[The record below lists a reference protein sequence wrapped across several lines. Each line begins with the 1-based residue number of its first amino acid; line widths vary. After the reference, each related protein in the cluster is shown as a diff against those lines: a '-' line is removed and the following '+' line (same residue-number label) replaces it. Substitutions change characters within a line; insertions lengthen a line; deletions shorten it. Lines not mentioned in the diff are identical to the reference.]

1 LLIAHNC
8 GYDFRFIF
16 NRLIIID
23 YVAKGKK
30 LMFVNAKYSRKDGKK
45 INIKIRDSLN
55 MLNMP
60 LRNFKK
66 SFDKDYKTNCK
77 NEDYEIKE
85 VMPYKLYT
93 QDNIK
98 KVYVP
103 IVEAL
108 IHFDNK
114 EDKERFLKNLE
125 KWKIKIDDK
134 FNIIEYSKEYCLID
148 CEILKFGYLT
158 FRKWMLEITELD
170 INKFVSL
177 PAIAQQY
184 LINRDCYDGIYYLQ
198 GIPQIFISR
207 CVVGGRTMLRDNT
220 PQKITNTKISD
231 YDGVSLYPSAMK
243 FINGFLKG
251 LPKVLKECIGET
263 YDKIPNYLADKDG
276 YFLKIII
283 KDVGI
288 KRHFPLGSIISGN
301 GTRNFTNDLVGHIQY
316 VDNYT
321 LEDLIEF
328 QKIKYEII
336 QGYYFNE
343 GLNNKINTVIEEL
356 FNERLKK
363 KKEGNPIQIVFK
375 ELMNSAYGKTILKP
389 IEHETKIFNDTKTYN
404 SFINRNYEFVSEIV
418 NLSGENNDKNCKRYV
433 KVIKNLLVHKN
444 IPQVGVQ
451 VLSRS
456 KRIMNEVICSAEDNN
471 IDIYYQDTDSIHIKE
486 EDINKLTEIYK
497 NKYGRELEGKN
508 LGQFHPDFDFEGCK
522 DIHAIDCLFVAKK
535 IYIDRLKGTD
545 IKTGE
550 TKYTYH
556 KRMKGISEAGL
567 EYSAI
572 KNNCSIWDLYE
583 KLYNGETISMDLGAG
598 GKKPIFKLNKD
609 FTIETLKEMIRNIK
623 TC

>member
-1 LLIAHNC
+1 
-8 GYDFRFIF
+8 
-16 NRLIIID
+16 
-23 YVAKGKK
+23 VAKGKK
-30 LMFVNAKYSRKDGKK
+30 LMFVNAKYNK

-66 SFDKDYKTNCK
+66 SFDKDYKINCK

-93 QDNIK
+93 QENIK

-108 IHFDNK
+108 SHFNDEK
-114 EDKERFLKNLE
+114 DKERFLKNLE

-158 FRKWMLEITELD
+158 FRKWMIEITELD
-170 INKFVSL
+170 INNFVSL

-220 PQKITNTKISD
+220 PQKITNSRISD

-243 FINGFLKG
+243 FIKGFLKG
-251 LPKVLKECIGET
+251 LPKVLKDCIGET
-263 YDKIPNYLADKDG
+263 YDKIPDYLTDKDG
-276 YFLKIII
+276 YFLKIIV
-283 KDVGI
+283 KEVGI
-288 KRHFPLGSIISGN
+288 NRHFPLGSIIADN
-301 GTRNFTNDLVGHIQY
+301 KTRNFTNDLVGHIQY
-316 VDNYT
+316 VDNYM

-328 QKIKYEII
+328 QKIKFEIV

-343 GLNNKINTVIEEL
+343 GLNNTINTVIEEL
-356 FNERLKK
+356 FNERAKK

-389 IEHETKIFNDTKTYN
+389 IEYETKIFNNTKTYN
-404 SFINRNYEFVSEIV
+404 SFINRNYEFVSEII
-418 NLSGENNDKNCKRYV
+418 NLAGDNNENNCKRYV
-433 KVIKNLLVHKN
+433 KVIKNVFVHKN

-456 KRIMNEVICSAEDNN
+456 KRIMNEVIATAEDNN

-486 EDINKLTEIYK
+486 EDINTLTQIYK
-497 NKYGRELEGKN
+497 NKYGRELEGKK
-508 LGQFHPDFDFEGCK
+508 LGQFHPDFDFKGCK
-522 DIHAIDCLFVAKK
+522 DIFATDCLFVAKK
-535 IYIDRLKGTD
+535 IYIDRLQGTD
-545 IKTGE
+545 EKTGE
-550 TKYTYH
+550 IKYSYH

-567 EYSAI
+567 EHSAELN
-572 KNNCSIWDLYE
+572 KCSIWDLYE
-583 KLYNGETISMDLGAG
+583 KLYNGESIKMDLGAG